1 MSIMTG
7 PEAGERKKRAPNRAP
22 TFLHRD
28 LKEAIKAARAAGLDM
43 DKTGF
48 KVDKNGTISVV
59 PLAPGESP
67 SADTKGANEWD
78 EVLRKRGE

>member
-59 PLAPGESP
+59 PLAPDE
-67 SADTKGANEWD
+67 SADAKGAKNQWD
-78 EVLRKRGE
+78 DDL